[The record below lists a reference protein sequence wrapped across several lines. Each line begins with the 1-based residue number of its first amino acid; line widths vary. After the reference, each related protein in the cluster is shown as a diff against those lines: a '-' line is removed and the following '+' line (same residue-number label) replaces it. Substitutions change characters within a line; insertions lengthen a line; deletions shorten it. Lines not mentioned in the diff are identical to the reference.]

1 MEDPPLEVLIASFT
15 NNIPLDVSAT
25 MTLVPDQA
33 IQTGGKVGVM
43 IGGIFMLLDLSETA
57 RRSAKIG
64 RSIDDIL
71 DSKEAWIPTIIIS
84 QEATERITREGRD
97 TVILERKIRE
107 IPGITK
113 RKRTLTGENYMAP
126 IRSWYNQ
133 ELSSFDYKSYKE
145 GGVDAILE
153 VGMSNY
159 SLLPNKLLVQVMVKM
174 VDPASGRV
182 LGRARNYELATI
194 AEMDKLFINDGKNFK
209 ELFAATANK
218 PMIEDLRYL
227 GLLAESR

>member
-1 MEDPPLEVLIASFT
+1 
-15 NNIPLDVSAT
+15 
-25 MTLVPDQA
+25 
-33 IQTGGKVGVM
+33 
-43 IGGIFMLLDLSETA
+43 
-57 RRSAKIG
+57 
-64 RSIDDIL
+64 
-71 DSKEAWIPTIIIS
+71 
-84 QEATERITREGRD
+84 
-97 TVILERKIRE
+97 
-107 IPGITK
+107 
-113 RKRTLTGENYMAP
+113 MAP